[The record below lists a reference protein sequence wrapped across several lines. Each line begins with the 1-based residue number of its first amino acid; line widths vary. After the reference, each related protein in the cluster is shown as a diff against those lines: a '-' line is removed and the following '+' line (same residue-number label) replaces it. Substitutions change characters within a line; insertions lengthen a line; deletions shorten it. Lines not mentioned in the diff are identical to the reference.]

1 MAYITISGL
10 CKEIAGT
17 PILHD
22 INLSMTPGK
31 IYGLRGKNGCGKTML
46 LRSICGLIAPTKGTI
61 TIDDKILHK
70 DIAIPKSIG
79 ALIEN
84 PAFLDEY
91 TGQQNLQ
98 ILAEL
103 GGIRSKEVVINA
115 LERVG
120 LTEDCSKLYRKYS
133 LGMKQKLGIA
143 NAIMNEPD
151 IIILDEPINALDE
164 DSVGVIRNSLFEL
177 RDKGS
182 LIIVACHDRE
192 ELDYL
197 SDEIYVMAH
206 GEIIRKENS

>member
-1 MAYITISGL
+1 MAYIEISGL

-22 INLSMTPGK
+22 INLFLTPGK

-61 TIDDKILHK
+61 TINDKLLHK
-70 DIAIPKSIG
+70 DISIPESIG

-91 TGQQNLQ
+91 TGQENLQ

-103 GGIRSKEVVINA
+103 GGVRDKEAVAAA

-120 LTEDCSKLYRKYS
+120 LTEDRSKLYRKYS

-177 RDKGS
+177 RDKGR

>member
-1 MAYITISGL
+1 MAYIAISGL

-22 INLSMTPGK
+22 VNLSMTPGK

>member
-1 MAYITISGL
+1 MAYIQIDGL
-10 CKEIAGT
+10 CKDIAGM
-17 PILHD
+17 PILKD
-22 INLSMTPGK
+22 INLCMTPGK

-46 LRSICGLIAPTKGTI
+46 LRSICGLISPTKGTI
-61 TIDDKILHK
+61 TINDKILHK
-70 DIAIPKSIG
+70 DISIPESIG

-91 TGQQNLQ
+91 TGMQNLQ

-103 GGIRSKEVVINA
+103 GEVCSKEAVSIA
-115 LERVG
+115 LDRVG
-120 LTEDCSKLYRKYS
+120 LTEDRGKLYRKYS